1 MKQGRQDM
9 VSTDAQEPRPRVP
22 GGGSLARSEEGGRSS
37 EDEPARC
44 GKPRQAVARGRAHG
58 GVGAGRAPRGD
69 ARSLA
74 CPSGSE
80 EGPPGQ
86 APADL
91 VIDAAAGTHPSG
103 QYNVGTSPHEMA
115 DVAEARASPCF
126 RPASTRSWQ
135 GALKSRST
143 PCL

>member
-22 GGGSLARSEEGGRSS
+22 GGGTLARSEEGRRSS

-44 GKPRQAVARGRAHG
+44 GKPGQAVARGRAHG
-58 GVGAGRAPRGD
+58 GVGAGRAPRGY

-74 CPSGSE
+74 RPSGSE

-86 APADL
+86 ASTDL
-91 VIDAAAGTHPSG
+91 VIDAAAGADLSG
-103 QYNVGTSPHEMA
+103 HEN
-115 DVAEARASPCF
+115 
-126 RPASTRSWQ
+126 
-135 GALKSRST
+135 
-143 PCL
+143 